1 MAQIPNFSHGIFFLE
16 FGQKYKKYFNLSMGS
31 KVMSQKAD
39 LKSHYTL
46 LHPCYIKK
54 KVASKGIDGC
64 YIGEMWRKVAE
75 IG

>member
-1 MAQIPNFSHGIFFLE
+1 MGLNVVCTYWFC
-16 FGQKYKKYFNLSMGS
+16 FNCYSGL
-31 KVMSQKAD
+31 KDMSQNAD
-39 LKSHYTL
+39 FESDYTL
-46 LHPCYIKK
+46 LHPCYINK

>member
-1 MAQIPNFSHGIFFLE
+1 MAQNVVSGN
-16 FGQKYKKYFNLSMGS
+16 KKYFNLSMGL
-31 KVMSQKAD
+31 KVMSQKANFESD
-39 LKSHYTL
+39 YTL
-46 LHPCYIKK
+46 LHPCYINK